1 MSASDKESQLPSPPP
16 YHGHSRQRSQFRKV
30 SSVIYNTLSQPR
42 AYIILLIL
50 TFTAGYLS
58 HSQVV
63 QPLLSEDI
71 GDLAKHNTFST
82 RCSDPVPSSATRQTL
97 LDHVHGGVSP
107 WDGFPPP
114 QVGPLLWTDWN
125 KGWDSSA
132 AVFEHLIEKVRP
144 RVIIEV
150 GTFLGASATHMA
162 RLTRRMG
169 LQTLIVCIDDFR
181 GWPGYYDQEKSAK
194 MLNGDSMLLF
204 QFMYNVQK
212 ANATDSILF
221 LPFSTNTALGGL
233 CSWGVYGD
241 LIEVDAAHDFHSAW
255 MDINNAY
262 KILRP
267 GGVLFGHDY
276 AWDGVRRAVHSFARL
291 NGLRVKLDGKHWV
304 LY

>member
-1 MSASDKESQLPSPPP
+1 M
-16 YHGHSRQRSQFRKV
+16 
-30 SSVIYNTLSQPR
+30 
-42 AYIILLIL
+42 
-50 TFTAGYLS
+50 
-58 HSQVV
+58 

-71 GDLAKHNTFST
+71 GDLAEHNTFPS
-82 RCSDPVPSSATRQTL
+82 RCAEPVASSATRQTL

-114 QVGPLLWTDWN
+114 QVGPLLWKDWN

-132 AVFEHLIEKVRP
+132 EVFEHLIEQVRP

-162 RLTRRMG
+162 RVTRRLG
-169 LQTLIVCIDDFR
+169 LQSLIVCIDDFR

-233 CSWGVYGD
+233 CDWGVYGD

-291 NGLRVKLDGKHWV
+291 NSLRVKLDGKHWV